1 MASGRGGLGRT
12 LMTME
17 ASVNS
22 FSYTIDIKRFQN
34 LLETSVD
41 DTERQ
46 KIKSLLT
53 EEKAKAELQAAESK
67 EE

>member
-1 MASGRGGLGRT
+1 MASGRGVLGRT
-12 LMTME
+12 PMTME

-53 EEKAKAELQAAESK
+53 EENAKAELQAAESK